1 MEAAADNG
9 LPILTG
15 PVDHLRQGFQG
26 LQLETAHLAVHPVQ
40 AIQQRGEFAYNR
52 KLDMVRRTYGSHM
65 AMRLA
70 AEQAIYNRDRRLP
83 GLESSHITSD
93 TLAGSDIS
101 IDFQDFLNGKHLK
114 LLNVLFYAFNNLYI
128 FNYT

>member
-1 MEAAADNG
+1 MDESG

-26 LQLETAHLAVHPVQ
+26 LQLEAAANAPHPVEAGQ
-40 AIQQRGEFAYNR
+40 KKSDFAFSS

-70 AEQAIYNRDRRLP
+70 SEQIIYNRDRRLP
-83 GLESSHITSD
+83 GLECSHITCD
-93 TLAGSDIS
+93 TLAGTDTR
-101 IDFQDFLNGKHLK
+101 IDFQDFLNSK
-114 LLNVLFYAFNNLYI
+114 LFI
-128 FNYT
+128 